1 MAIAAVCTVAATAAF
16 LWKRRAT
23 TDKDAVPKAK
33 QEAVKKEKNE
43 TDALLDAATDA
54 PVIQQKLEE
63 EEEKVIELD
72 LAGKHSQDKLISLI
86 ARLSLDIKAIY
97 LQTKYTMENEL
108 AQISANLADR
118 TEELSEE

>member
-1 MAIAAVCTVAATAAF
+1 M
-16 LWKRRAT
+16 
-23 TDKDAVPKAK
+23 
-33 QEAVKKEKNE
+33 
-43 TDALLDAATDA
+43 
-54 PVIQQKLEE
+54 
-63 EEEKVIELD
+63 IELD

>member
-33 QEAVKKEKNE
+33 QEAVKKEENE

-54 PVIQQKLEE
+54 PVIQQELEE

-86 ARLSLDIKAIY
+86 AQLSLDIKAIY

-108 AQISANLADR
+108 AQISATLADR

>member
-23 TDKDAVPKAK
+23 THKDAVPKAK